1 MFYVDQPSRWALIRH
16 AVGDAASW
24 ILAVLLAGALRTEDQ
39 PGGPPLALLAFSA
52 AVAAL
57 LQLAVGLLTGLYRRR
72 ARYGSFWELQRLILT
87 VLIVGVLLTALMA
100 WGDVDGVLPFSVSI
114 LATPLALSAAFALR
128 YLFRARLSTRLA
140 SSHDGRPALLY
151 GAGYLGAM
159 MIHRLRA
166 DSSTEFR
173 PVGLIDDDPD
183 KRGMDVEGV
192 PVLGDRT
199 DLPAAAEAT
208 GAEAVIVTVAD
219 ADSAFISAVTDQ
231 ARDLGLETFVLPPLD
246 ETIRGEHQGTN
257 LHTVDIMDLIGRR
270 PVELDETSIAAT
282 LKGKRV
288 LVTGAG
294 GSIGSE
300 LCRQLTRFDPAELI
314 MLDRDE
320 TGLQSTEVS
329 IHGHGLLNTGD
340 VVLADIRDA
349 ASLRRIFSERRP
361 EVVFH
366 AAALKH
372 LPMLEAF
379 PDEAWK
385 SNVLG
390 TLNVLRA
397 ALEQDV
403 EAFVNIS
410 TDKAADPTS
419 ALGQSKRLAER
430 LTAWA
435 ARSGTGRYMSVR
447 FGNVLGSRGSM
458 VPLFQRMIEQG
469 GPLTVTDPEA
479 TRFFMTI
486 PEASQL
492 VIQAAG
498 IGRPGEVMILDMGDP
513 VRILDVAR
521 RLIELSGKDVDIV
534 FTGLRPGEK
543 LHEDLTAAGER
554 GESPFH
560 PKIFHAT
567 VTPLAPEELDRDHW
581 DAFVSRDSRDVRS
594 GPRSP
599 FRGEPAEAAADVA
612 DVADFPETSGHEPLP
627 QAEPEPESV
636 AFTPFGHSDD
646 DAHRTGAPRRPGR
659 YQPRHRAES
668 R

>member
-1 MFYVDQPSRWALIRH
+1 MFYVDQPSRWALIRR
-16 AVGDAASW
+16 AVADAACW
-24 ILAVLLAGALRTEDQ
+24 VVAMPLAGALRTEDQ
-39 PGGPPLALLAFSA
+39 PGGPPLGLLALCA
-52 AVAAL
+52 VVAAL
-57 LQLAVGLLTGLYRRR
+57 LQLAVGILNGLYSRR
-72 ARYGSFWELQRLILT
+72 ARYGSFWELQRLLLT
-87 VLIVGVLLTALMA
+87 VLIVGVLLTAMLA
-100 WGDVDGVLPFSVSI
+100 WGDVDGTLPYSIGI
-114 LATPLALSAAFALR
+114 LATPLALSTAFALR
-128 YLFRARLSTRLA
+128 YVYRARLATRLSTA
-140 SSHDGRPALLY
+140 QDGRPALLY

-159 MIHRLRA
+159 MVHQLRA
-166 DSSTEFR
+166 DASIDFQ

-199 DLPAAAEAT
+199 DLPDAVEAT

-219 ADSAFISAVTDQ
+219 ADSALISAVMDQ
-231 ARDLGLETFVLPPLD
+231 ARDLGVDTFVLPPLG
-246 ETIRGEHQGTN
+246 ETIRGEKPGTD
-257 LHTVDIMDLIGRR
+257 LRSVSIEDLIGRR
-270 PVELDETSIAAT
+270 PVELDGDSIAAT
-282 LKGKRV
+282 LRGKRV

-300 LCRQLTRFDPAELI
+300 LCRQLTRFDPGELI

-320 TGLQSTEVS
+320 TGLQSTQLS

-349 ASLRRIFSERRP
+349 GSLRRIFTERRP

-403 EAFVNIS
+403 ETFVNIS

-419 ALGQSKRLAER
+419 VLGQSKLLAEH

-435 ARSGTGRYMSVR
+435 ARTGSGRYMSVR
-447 FGNVLGSRGSM
+447 FGNVLGSRGSL
-458 VPLFQRMIEQG
+458 VPVFQRMIEEG

-479 TRFFMTI
+479 TRYFMTI
-486 PEASQL
+486 PEASEL

-498 IGRPGEVMILDMGDP
+498 IGRSSEVMILDMGDP
-513 VRILDVAR
+513 VRILDVAH

-560 PKIFHAT
+560 PKIFHAP
-567 VTPLAPEELDRDHW
+567 VSPLSPEDLDRDHW
-581 DAFVSRDSRDVRS
+581 DAFVSGGDRAARTA
-594 GPRSP
+594 PRSP
-599 FRGEPAEAAADVA
+599 FRQKPAEEKVPVA
-612 DVADFPETSGHEPLP
+612 VLPSATVSAPDMTSGPEPETSF
-627 QAEPEPESV
+627 QAATRAER
-636 AFTPFGHSDD
+636 A
-646 DAHRTGAPRRPGR
+646 ARTRASRRAGR
-659 YQPRHRAES
+659 CQSRHRAES